1 MYLRPCPT
9 GICSQSAEGFTL
21 TAMRLPQS
29 SSPPLFVRLA
39 SIAILIA
46 FTTMLPLAAQTAPPQ
61 LSFSPT
67 HLRFGTVIVGQSETQ
82 VVTVTNAGA
91 ASTTISAIS
100 VSAAEFSVPNLTLP
114 LVLAAGQSVGVTVV
128 FSPTTTGWSGEESIT
143 FKNSSSGSGA
153 ELVIAGVG
161 VKSECLIAMPSTL
174 SFGQVIVGK
183 TAQLSL
189 VLKNDQP
196 WIRTV
201 QNFYTM
207 SPGFSVTGPTV
218 PFTVAPGTSV
228 TLTVTFAPQS
238 AGLEGSSVFIA
249 GPSVDI
255 PLTGTGI
262 TPTPGTLTIAPS
274 TLNFGSVDVG
284 STTKQVFTMSATGGN
299 VTISSAASSNS
310 QFSIPGIS
318 LPMTIGA
325 GQSVNFDVVFSP
337 SQSGTSSGKLTL
349 ASDAS
354 STPSTEALTGTGALP
369 QYNVGLS
376 WSPSTSSVAGYNVYR
391 GSAAGNYSRINTT
404 PVPSSAYTDGSVVSG
419 ATYYY
424 AATAVN
430 SQGEESVYSAP
441 VKVVVP

>member
-1 MYLRPCPT
+1 MVL
-9 GICSQSAEGFTL
+9 GHSESE
-21 TAMRLPQS
+21 
-29 SSPPLFVRLA
+29 
-39 SIAILIA
+39 
-46 FTTMLPLAAQTAPPQ
+46 
-61 LSFSPT
+61 
-67 HLRFGTVIVGQSETQ
+67 IV
-82 VVTVTNAGA
+82 VMTNSGST
-91 ASTTISAIS
+91 STTISSIR
-100 VSAAEFSVPNLTLP
+100 VSGTEFKVSGPKLP
-114 LVLAAGQSVGVTVV
+114 VVLAARGSVALKVTFEPSRIGFNLEEVTLTDK
-128 FSPTTTGWSGEESIT
+128 SWSQTWRLPIG
-143 FKNSSSGSGA
+143 
-153 ELVIAGVG
+153 GVG
-161 VKSECLIAMPSTL
+161 VKSECLIATPSTL

-183 TAQLSL
+183 TAELSL

-207 SPGFSVTGPTV
+207 SPGFSVKGPTV

-238 AGLEGSSVFIA
+238 VGLEGSSVFIA

-262 TPTPGTLTIAPS
+262 TPTAGTLTVAPS

-310 QFSIPGIS
+310 QFSIPGTS
-318 LPMTIGA
+318 FPMTIGA

-337 SQSGTSSGKLTL
+337 TKGGTSSGNLTFV
-349 ASDAS
+349 SGAS
-354 STPSTEALTGTGALP
+354 STPSSEALTGTGALP

-404 PVPSSAYTDGSVVSG
+404 PVPSSAYTDGTVVSG

-430 SQGEESVYSAP
+430 SQGEESTYSAP

>member
-1 MYLRPCPT
+1 M
-9 GICSQSAEGFTL
+9 
-21 TAMRLPQS
+21 
-29 SSPPLFVRLA
+29 PLCARA
-39 SIAILIA
+39 SG
-46 FTTMLPLAAQTAPPQ
+46 QQ
-61 LSFSPT
+61 LLLSPT
-67 HLRFGTVIVGQSETQ
+67 RLRFGTVVLGHSESEIVVIKSSGST
-82 VVTVTNAGA
+82 
-91 ASTTISAIS
+91 STTISSINVSGTEFKVSGPKLPVVLEAGGS
-100 VSAAEFSVPNLTLP
+100 VTLKVTFEPSRIGFNLEEVTL
-114 LVLAAGQSVGVTVV
+114 
-128 FSPTTTGWSGEESIT
+128 TG
-143 FKNSSSGSGA
+143 KSSSQRWRLPIG
-153 ELVIAGVG
+153 GVG
-161 VKSECLIAMPSTL
+161 VESECLIATPSTL

-262 TPTPGTLTIAPS
+262 TPTAGTLTIAPS

-337 SQSGTSSGKLTL
+337 SKGGTSSGKLTFV
-349 ASDAS
+349 SDAS
-354 STPSTEALTGTGALP
+354 DRLVNEPLAGDAIVP
-369 QYNVGLS
+369 QYSVNIS
-376 WSPSTSSVAGYNVYR
+376 WNGSTSAVAGYNVYR
-391 GSAAGNYSRINTT
+391 GTTVGKYSKINTALDPNT
-404 PVPSSAYTDGSVVSG
+404 AYTDSTPVSG
-419 ATYYY
+419 TTYYY

-430 SQGEESVYSAP
+430 SKGEESTYSEP
-441 VKVVVP
+441 LKVVVP